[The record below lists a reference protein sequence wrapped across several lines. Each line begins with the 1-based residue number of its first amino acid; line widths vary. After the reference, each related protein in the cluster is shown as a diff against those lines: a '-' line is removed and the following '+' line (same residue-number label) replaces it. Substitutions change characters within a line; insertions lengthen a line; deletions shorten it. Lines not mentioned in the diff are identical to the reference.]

1 VADAQARKF
10 DCLLVW
16 KLDRFGRS
24 LMDCLRKYRSLP
36 VAGHPNGKCGDG
48 PADPL
53 AWRCALCNIEDMPPR
68 KSAQYREPSAIQEAV
83 RRIQQFLS
91 LRRAEIGALLKQTVS
106 AWIDDNAPRLGASL
120 AFYTLLSL
128 TPLLIVVVAVAAL
141 AFGQKAAQGQ
151 LIWEIQDLVG
161 TEGARA
167 IQGLIQSAYK
177 PATGTTA
184 TVLGV
189 LTLVFGASAVVV
201 ELRDALNTIW
211 HVPAPATFSSLRS
224 FLRLVKERFYLF
236 GLILGVGFL
245 LLVSL
250 ALNAAI
256 AALGS
261 LFGSLL
267 PASESVLHLAV
278 FLISFLVITFLFAAI
293 YKVLPDVQLKWS
305 DVIVGACFTS
315 LLFTIGKQLI
325 GFYLGKASF
334 GSTYGAAGSLVI
346 VLVWVYYSAQLFFFG
361 AEFTKLYTET
371 FGSRLDAKLEVHPP
385 KPESVI
391 VDPTTGLPAGT
402 GNEEASVR
410 LT

>member
-1 VADAQARKF
+1 M
-10 DCLLVW
+10 
-16 KLDRFGRS
+16 S
-24 LMDCLRKYRSLP
+24 TS
-36 VAGHPNGKCGDG
+36 
-48 PADPL
+48 
-53 AWRCALCNIEDMPPR
+53 
-68 KSAQYREPSAIQEAV
+68 EPSAIQEV
-83 RRIQQFLS
+83 VQRIQQFLR
-91 LRRAEIGALLKQTVS
+91 LRRAEIGALLKGTVN

-128 TPLLIVVVAVAAL
+128 APLLIVVVAVAAL

-161 TEGARA
+161 AEGARA
-167 IQGLIQSAYK
+167 IQSLIQSAYK
-177 PATGTTA
+177 PAAGTTA

-189 LTLVFGASAVVV
+189 ITLVLGASAVVV

-211 HVPAPATFSSLRS
+211 HVPAASFSTFRN
-224 FLRLVKERFYLF
+224 FLRLLKERFYLF
-236 GLILGVGFL
+236 GLTLGVGFL

-267 PASESVLHLAV
+267 PASESVLHVAV

-293 YKVLPDVQLKWS
+293 YKILPDVRLKWS

-315 LLFTIGKQLI
+315 LLFTIGKQII
-325 GFYLGKASF
+325 GIYLGKASF

-346 VLVWVYYSAQLFFFG
+346 VLVWVYYSSQLFFLG
-361 AEFTKLYTET
+361 AEFTKIYTET
-371 FGSRLDAKLEVHPP
+371 FGSRLDAKLKAHPP

-391 VDPTTGLPAGT
+391 VSPLTGLPAGK
-402 GNEEASVR
+402 GNEKASVK